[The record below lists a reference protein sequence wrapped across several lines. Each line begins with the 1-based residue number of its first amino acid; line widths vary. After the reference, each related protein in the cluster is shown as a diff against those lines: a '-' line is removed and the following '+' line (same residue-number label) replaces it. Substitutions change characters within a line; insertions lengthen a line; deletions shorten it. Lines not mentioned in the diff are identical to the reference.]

1 MFDRVGACSTDDDE
15 NEDENDGFGGGRLS
29 EMLIS
34 SGSVEWYHV
43 GWWNHRVL
51 LITVGV
57 LFVTAG
63 Y

>member
-1 MFDRVGACSTDDDE
+1 MFDRVGACSTDDDDDDDGDE
-15 NEDENDGFGGGRLS
+15 NEDGGRLS

-43 GWWNHRVL
+43 GWCNHCGL

>member
-1 MFDRVGACSTDDDE
+1 MFDRVGACSTDDDDDGNE
-15 NEDENDGFGGGRLS
+15 NEDGGRLS

-43 GWWNHRVL
+43 GWWNHRFL

>member
-1 MFDRVGACSTDDDE
+1 MFDRVGACSTDDDDGDE
-15 NEDENDGFGGGRLS
+15 NEGGGRLS

-57 LFVTAG
+57 LFVTAD